1 MALLVKLRTLWHL
14 CTVHSPMA
22 GDRGGPRVG
31 WPLSLP
37 GALPFRSGL
46 RKLASCRA
54 PQRRTLL
61 GRGFTRC
68 AGPRMRTRRTRSCRR
83 LGDLACVR
91 VWPDL
96 LPRVA
101 AAPRGIRLQSANHAF
116 VDCPRTPTA
125 TVRGLRASGLPTLPD
140 WRHSGVSP
148 RD

>member
-101 AAPRGIRLQSANHAF
+101 AAPRGIRLQSANRRSWTAHERPQF
-116 VDCPRTPTA
+116 VDFETQAADRDSA
-125 TVRGLRASGLPTLPD
+125 RLASQ
-140 WRHSGVSP
+140 WRESA
-148 RD
+148 